1 MKRWGIILSSII
13 IIIIAVCVGIFIFN
27 INSKPKN
34 KGYNTNTNTNSNIIS
49 DQVNYSVKNDITV
62 NTGTNEEK
70 ISPNA
75 TLILKRKYKECG
87 HTIKEYKRITS
98 NLVNLTQKELLE
110 KNKDWEIEKF
120 SNLEVILIKEV
131 EGVCDE
137 HYILRENDG
146 VIAVY
151 KIEEDNK
158 EVLYELTGISTQY
171 LTENDKIEIQ
181 QGIRVYGREELN
193 SILEN
198 YE

>member
-1 MKRWGIILSSII
+1 MKKFGITLCII
-13 IIIIAVCVGIFIFN
+13 IIIVIAVYVGVSMFN
-27 INSKPKN
+27 MNNKPKN
-34 KGYNTNTNTNSNIIS
+34 QISNINTNNETILNR
-49 DQVNYSVKNDITV
+49 VNYSVKNDITI

-87 HTIKEYKRITS
+87 HIIKEYKKITDE
-98 NLVNLTQKELLE
+98 LVNLTEKELLK
-110 KNKDWEIEKF
+110 KNKEWEIEKF
-120 SNLEVILIKEV
+120 VNTEIILIKEV
-131 EGVCDE
+131 EGVCNE
-137 HYILRENDG
+137 HYILREKDG

-151 KIEEDNK
+151 KIEKQNK
-158 EVLYELTGISTQY
+158 ENLEELTGISTEY
-171 LTENDKIEIQ
+171 LTENDKMEIK